1 MTERERVDPD
11 PFAQTPRRSDDP
23 DPFAETPLDVDERQA
38 MLTKLA
44 EHMRPRLQSATD
56 QERELLRQKWEQ
68 LRDQSTVEAFKAAAE
83 DLLAALDKVGRG
95 DLAPPAQPQGLG
107 YLNEASKTVRFSD
120 SNRSV
125 LDNLP
130 KANWGD

>member
-68 LRDQSTVEAFKAAAE
+68 LRDQPTVEAFQAAAE
-83 DLLAALDKVGRG
+83 DLLAALETVGRG
-95 DLAPPAQPQGLG
+95 DLVPPRPPEGLG
-107 YLNEASKTVRFSD
+107 YLNDSVRLPG

-130 KANWGD
+130 KADWGD